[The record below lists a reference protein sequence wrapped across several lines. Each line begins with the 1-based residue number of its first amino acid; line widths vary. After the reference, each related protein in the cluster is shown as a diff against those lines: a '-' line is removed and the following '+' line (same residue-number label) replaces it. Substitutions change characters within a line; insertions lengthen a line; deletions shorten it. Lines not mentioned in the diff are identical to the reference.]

1 MATHDTIEDPRPR
14 HEQIAADLRAVIMA
28 GDIDDEVPS
37 VSELAIEFSAATGTV
52 QRALGILR
60 TEGLILTRQGARS
73 VVDRD
78 HLQIIETSPYVD
90 TSKVSY
96 ELLDVVEMPAGAEVA
111 RAFSRDPFRRDE
123 VMVVLRKR
131 LMIGREDGRP
141 MELSWSH
148 YPLDLVAGSELTVA
162 RKIRDGA
169 PRVLAELGHRQAS
182 QEDTVTT
189 RAPTSEE
196 LRLLRLPAH
205 ASVLRTF
212 RVIRDPDGRP
222 VEVSVLVK
230 SGHRFALK
238 DRQLLE

>member
-1 MATHDTIEDPRPR
+1 MATHNAIEDPRPR

-28 GDIDDEVPS
+28 GDIDGEVPS
-37 VSELAIEFSAATGTV
+37 VSELATQFSAATGTV

-60 TEGLILTRQGARS
+60 AEGLILTRQGARS
-73 VVDRD
+73 IVDRD
-78 HLQIIETSPYVD
+78 HLQVIETSPYLD
-90 TSKVSY
+90 TSEVSY
-96 ELLDVVEMPAGAEVA
+96 DMLEVTEMPAGPEVA
-111 RAFSRDPFRRDE
+111 RAFSPDPFHRDE
-123 VMVVLRKR
+123 LTVVLRKR
-131 LMIGREDGRP
+131 LMLDRVDERP
-141 MELSWSH
+141 MELSWSY
-148 YPLDLVAGSELTVA
+148 YPLDLVAGSELTQA
-162 RKIRDGA
+162 RKIRGGA

-196 LRLLRLPAH
+196 LRLLRLPVH

-212 RVIRDPDGRP
+212 RVIRDLDGRP

-238 DRQLLE
+238 DRQLLV